1 MTTVLPT
8 RANAAPPS
16 PERHTSWAQVVGRLC
31 AALVCAGLVLVL
43 HQVFVGS
50 GQGQYWDE
58 TGAASAVSDG
68 GPLTSLGAF
77 FLADVTVPVLLG
89 GLAVAVLV
97 ALVRRR
103 ASAAIGAVVLMAVAN
118 LTTQVL
124 KHVLLDRPD
133 LGVTYDLANSFP
145 SGHTT
150 AAATVAAALVL
161 VTAPRWRPLVLLAGG
176 AYAALCGWATLAN
189 GWHRPSDVL
198 AAFAVVAAWYFLVRA
213 ALLWISPEPARR
225 R

>member
-8 RANAAPPS
+8 QASAAPPS
-16 PERHTSWAQVVGRLC
+16 PERHSSWAQLALRLC
-31 AALVCAGLVLVL
+31 AAVVSAGMVLLL
-43 HQVFVGS
+43 HQVFVAS
-50 GQGQYWDE
+50 GQGQHWDE
-58 TGAASAVSDG
+58 SGAASAADTG
-68 GPLTSLGAF
+68 GPLSSLGAF

-103 ASAAIGAVVLMAVAN
+103 VGAAIGAVVLMAGAN
-118 LTTQVL
+118 LSTQTL
-124 KHVLLDRPD
+124 KHALLDRPD

-145 SGHTT
+145 SGHAT
-150 AAATVAAALVL
+150 AAATVAAVLVL
-161 VTAPRWRPLVLLAGG
+161 VTAPRWRPLVLAVGG
-176 AYAALCGWATLAN
+176 AYALLCGWATLTN

-198 AAFAVVAAWYFLVRA
+198 AAFAVVTAWYFLVRA